1 MTFARVAEDRDSG
14 VRSEGERGVAL
25 RSAGT
30 VARVLTLQR
39 SAGNRAVGLL
49 LRQPVTAP
57 KPPVVAKQP
66 VVKLTGKDSAD
77 VVMPDGRHYFV
88 TRERRPVVRT
98 KRPSPVGAG
107 WGHDSDRVYLK
118 IEWCSGTK
126 GEIQVG
132 VNAPEVVKDVIQ
144 EISKGI
150 LNGSSPGAIETAVKN
165 SEIKPSI
172 KFDVARSGDWKVE
185 GEVEIEVKGTA
196 VEGGRGEIIVK
207 RGEWDLALEIKNK
220 DGSTTAGLKVKWT
233 PGRKVPTHSCPKEH
247 VWFGQETVFMARL
260 ESVTPGHWEKR
271 TREEDR
277 QKETTRFVYFD
288 YAKAKIDEKRSAG
301 ELEQLRKDFGEG
313 FRVSL
318 VEGLTSPEGS
328 HAPADGGRWQGNV
341 KLAQERAK
349 AALKRAEKEC
359 SSPNGCLAG
368 SDGPIRDAVEAE
380 LYTIVRD
387 GVDVEGKELE
397 EHAVARFLDSDA
409 ETRHRT
415 PEVLEALKRAKT
427 PAERA
432 KIIYPYL
439 RRAEVHLTRMV
450 KALVEYDEWI
460 AEKREWGANEPAP
473 KDVQDAVVPHFQ
485 ANDIVQ
491 L

>member
-1 MTFARVAEDRDSG
+1 MTFDRVAEDRGSG
-14 VRSEGERGVAL
+14 VRSEGGRGGAP
-25 RSAGT
+25 RSAGAA
-30 VARVLTLQR
+30 ARVLTLQR

-49 LRQPVTAP
+49 LRQPVMAP
-57 KPPVVAKQP
+57 KGPVVTKQP
-66 VVKLTGKDSAD
+66 VVKLTGKDTAD
-77 VVMPDGRHYFV
+77 VVMPDGRHYLV
-88 TRERRPVVRT
+88 TRERRPVVKT

-107 WGHDSDRVYLK
+107 FGHDSDRVYLQ

-132 VNAPEVVKDVIQ
+132 VNAPEAVKDALK

-150 LNGSSPGAIETAVKN
+150 INGSSPGQIEEAVKKT
-165 SEIKPSI
+165 EIKPSI

-185 GEVEIEVKGTA
+185 GEIEIEVKGTA
-196 VEGGRGEIIVK
+196 VEGGKGEITVK

-220 DGSTTAGLKVKWT
+220 DGSTTAGLTIKWT
-233 PGRKVPTHSCPKEH
+233 PGRKVPTHTCPKEK

-260 ESVTPGHWEKR
+260 ESVTPGHYEKR
-271 TREEDR
+271 KREEDKL
-277 QKETTRFVYFD
+277 QETTRFVYFD

-328 HAPADGGRWQGNV
+328 HAPAKTGSWKGNV
-341 KLAQERAK
+341 DLGKERAK
-349 AALKRAEKEC
+349 TALKRAEKEC
-359 SSPNGCLAG
+359 ASPNGCLAG
-368 SDGPIRDAVEAE
+368 SDSPIRDAAEAE

-397 EHAVARFLDSDA
+397 ENAVARFLESDA
-409 ETRHRT
+409 ESRHRT

-432 KIIYPYL
+432 QIVYPYL
-439 RRAEVHLTRMV
+439 RRAEVHLTRTV
-450 KALVEYDEWI
+450 KAIVEYDEWI
-460 AEKREWGANEPAP
+460 AEKREWGASDTAP

-491 L
+491 F

>member
-1 MTFARVAEDRDSG
+1 MTFARVAEDRGSG
-14 VRSEGERGVAL
+14 VRSEGERKVAL

-30 VARVLTLQR
+30 AAQVLTLQR

-49 LRQPVTAP
+49 LRQPVAAP
-57 KPPVVAKQP
+57 KGPAVTKQP

-77 VVMPDGRHYFV
+77 VVMPDGRHYHV
-88 TRERRPVVRT
+88 TRERRPVVKT

-132 VNAPEVVKDVIQ
+132 VNAPEAVKDALK

-150 LNGSSPGAIETAVKN
+150 VNGSSPGEIETAVKN
-165 SEIKPSI
+165 TEIKPSI

-185 GEVEIEVKGTA
+185 GEIEIEVKGTA
-196 VEGGRGEIIVK
+196 VEGGKGEITVK

-220 DGSTTAGLKVKWT
+220 NGTTTAGLTVKWT

-260 ESVTPGHWEKR
+260 ESVTPGHYEKR
-271 TREEDR
+271 KREEDK
-277 QKETTRFVYFD
+277 QEEETRFVYFD

-301 ELEQLRKDFGEG
+301 ELEQLRKNFGEG

-328 HAPADGGRWQGNV
+328 HAPATAGSWKGNV
-341 KLAQERAK
+341 DLGKQRAK

-359 SSPNGCLAG
+359 ASPDGCLAG
-368 SDGPIRDAVEAE
+368 SDSPIRDAVEAE
-380 LYTIVRD
+380 LYTIVRE

-397 EHAVARFLDSDA
+397 ENAVARFLESDA

-432 KIIYPYL
+432 QIVYPYL
-439 RRAEVHLTRMV
+439 RRAEVHLTRTV
-450 KALVEYDEWI
+450 KAIVEYDEWI
-460 AEKREWGANEPAP
+460 AEKREWGASQTAP

-485 ANDIVQ
+485 ANDVVQ
-491 L
+491 F

>member
-1 MTFARVAEDRDSG
+1 MTFARVAGDRGAG
-14 VRSEGERGVAL
+14 VRSNGEREVAL
-25 RSAGT
+25 GSAGT

-57 KPPVVAKQP
+57 RSPVGSKQP

-77 VVMPDGRHYFV
+77 VVMPDGRHYLV
-88 TRERRPVVRT
+88 TRERRPVVKT

-107 WGHDSDRVYLK
+107 FGHDSDRVYLK

-132 VNAPEVVKDVIQ
+132 VNAPEAVKDALK

-150 LNGSSPGAIETAVKN
+150 VNGSSPAEIETAVKN
-165 SEIKPSI
+165 TEIKPSI
-172 KFDVARSGDWKVE
+172 RFDVARSGDWKVE
-185 GEVEIEVKGTA
+185 GEIEIEVKGTA
-196 VEGGRGEIIVK
+196 VEGGKGEITVK

-220 DGSTTAGLKVKWT
+220 DGSTTAGLTIKWT
-233 PGRKVPTHSCPKEH
+233 PGRKVPTHSCPKEQ

-260 ESVTPGHWEKR
+260 ESVTPGHYEKR
-271 TREEDR
+271 KREED
-277 QKETTRFVYFD
+277 KHEEATRFVYFD
-288 YAKAKIDEKRSAG
+288 YAKDKIDEKRSAG
-301 ELEQLRKDFGEG
+301 ELQQLRKNFGEG

-328 HAPADGGRWQGNV
+328 HAPAKTGSWKGNV
-341 KLAQERAK
+341 DLGKKRAK

-359 SSPNGCLAG
+359 ASPDGCLAG
-368 SDGPIRDAVEAE
+368 SDGPIRDALEAE

-397 EHAVARFLDSDA
+397 EHAVARFLESDA
-409 ETRHRT
+409 ESRHRT

-427 PAERA
+427 PAARA
-432 KIIYPYL
+432 QIVYPYL
-439 RRAEVHLTRMV
+439 RRAEVHLTRTV
-450 KALVEYDEWI
+450 KAIVEYDEWI
-460 AEKREWGANEPAP
+460 AEKREWGASETAP

-491 L
+491 F

>member
-1 MTFARVAEDRDSG
+1 MTFARVAEDRDSR
-14 VRSEGERGVAL
+14 VRSEGERKVAL

-30 VARVLTLQR
+30 AAQVLTLQR

-49 LRQPVTAP
+49 LRQPVAAP
-57 KPPVVAKQP
+57 KGPVVTKQP

-77 VVMPDGRHYFV
+77 VVMPDGRHYLV
-88 TRERRPVVRT
+88 TRERRPVVKT

-132 VNAPEVVKDVIQ
+132 ANAPEVVKDVIQ

-165 SEIKPSI
+165 TEIKPSI

-185 GEVEIEVKGTA
+185 GEIEIEVKGTA
-196 VEGGRGEIIVK
+196 VEGGKGEITVK

-220 DGSTTAGLKVKWT
+220 DGSTTAGLNVKWT
-233 PGRKVPTHSCPKEH
+233 PGRKVPTHSCPKER

-260 ESVTPGHWEKR
+260 ESVTPGHWKKR

-277 QKETTRFVYFD
+277 REETTRFVYFD

-301 ELEQLRKDFGEG
+301 ELEQLRKNFGEG

-328 HAPADGGRWQGNV
+328 HAPAKTGSWKGNV
-341 KLAQERAK
+341 DLGKQRAK

-359 SSPNGCLAG
+359 ASPNGCLAG
-368 SDGPIRDAVEAE
+368 SDSPIRDAVEAE
-380 LYTIVRD
+380 LYTIVRE

-397 EHAVARFLDSDA
+397 ENAVARFLESDA
-409 ETRHRT
+409 ESRHRT

-432 KIIYPYL
+432 QIIYPYL
-439 RRAEVHLTRMV
+439 RRAEVHLTRTV
-450 KALVEYDEWI
+450 KAIVEYDEWI
-460 AEKREWGANEPAP
+460 AEKREWSASQTAP

-485 ANDIVQ
+485 ANDVVQ
-491 L
+491 F